1 MYIQKILFIEWEDIP
16 EDEKADYE
24 IGQIAYAGDSIGRE
38 LISLTNY
45 DPIDLYD
52 IDYIK
57 IVPWKN

>member
-38 LISLTNY
+38 LISLTDY
-45 DPIDLYD
+45 DFIDLYD

-57 IVPWKN
+57 IVP

>member
-1 MYIQKILFIEWEDIP
+1 MYLQKILFIEWEDIP

-38 LISLTNY
+38 LISLTKY
-45 DPIDLYD
+45 DFIDLYD

-57 IVPWKN
+57 IVP

>member
-1 MYIQKILFIEWEDIP
+1 MYIQKILYIELNDIP

-38 LISLTNY
+38 LIALTDY

-52 IDYIK
+52 IDYIE
-57 IVPWKN
+57 IVP